1 MRQDSGPRA
10 SRADQAGT
18 EPGDTRGTPSGIT
31 PHSSRTDTE
40 PGGTG
45 IERDPEAILKR
56 LEWTVIRR
64 LDGLLQGDY
73 RTLFRG
79 AGLDLADLR
88 EYRYGDDIRSIDW
101 NVTARLDVPYIRQF
115 NEDREITAWFL
126 LDMSPSVDFGAS
138 TVKKRTLLTEFTGV
152 MARLLTRH
160 GNRTGAMFFGGEYER
175 IVPARGGRDHVLSML
190 RMMLSQPELPAAPPT
205 DLSAS
210 FATAMKVLKGRSL
223 VFIVSD
229 FMSVPGWG
237 RQLEHLTLANEVLA
251 VRLIDPLETVL
262 PDIGLVVMQDAE
274 TGEQLVVDT
283 HDRGFRERF
292 SRAAA
297 RRAEELERT
306 LRETGVDRLELSTED
321 DLAAAIVKLAASRK
335 ERRRY
340 GSRGV
345 HVPGSGRFG
354 TVRSAAPASAAFR
367 SG

>member
-1 MRQDSGPRA
+1 MSPASGRDGKRIGDEHMSGA
-10 SRADQAGT
+10 AGLHSGHTGT
-18 EPGDTRGTPSGIT
+18 EPGGA
-31 PHSSRTDTE
+31 
-40 PGGTG
+40 G

-88 EYRYGDDIRSIDW
+88 EYRYGDDVRHIDW
-101 NVTARLDVPYIRQF
+101 NVTARLDTPYIRQF

-126 LDMSPSVDFGAS
+126 LDLSPSVDFGAS

-160 GNRTGAMFFGGEYER
+160 GNRTGAVFFGGESER
-175 IVPARGGRDHVLSML
+175 IVPARGGRDHVLGLLQAML
-190 RMMLSQPELPAAPPT
+190 AQPELPAAPPT
-205 DLSAS
+205 DLGAMFS
-210 FATAMKVLKGRSL
+210 TALKILTGRSL

-229 FMSVPGWG
+229 FMSAPGWS
-237 RQLEHLTLANEVLA
+237 RPLEHLTLANEVLA
-251 VRLIDPLETVL
+251 VRLTDPLETEL
-262 PDIGLVVMQDAE
+262 PDLGMVVMQDAE
-274 TGEQLVVDT
+274 TGEQLTVDT

-292 SRAAA
+292 SKAAA
-297 RRAEELERT
+297 RRAGEVERT
-306 LRETGVDRLELSTED
+306 LRETGVEALELSTAD

-340 GSRGV
+340 GSRAP
-345 HVPGSGRFG
+345 HGRRPAPAG
-354 TVRSAAPASAAFR
+354 PAGHDAAPGRTPRRR
-367 SG
+367 SV